1 MTPKHVDINSISE
14 EQLLSTRIMDLPI
27 AIEGTWLEEC
37 VKELYAELDA
47 KGLVFHPECYL
58 ADEWLTPEGEVAIG
72 IPFYLAHPALV
83 KLERRMM
90 LEAEG
95 EGKLWCM
102 QLLRHEAGHAFSY
115 AYDLHKKRE
124 WQKVFGSSKEEY
136 GSTYKFKPYSKS
148 YVRHLDGFYAQYHPD
163 EDFVETFAVWL
174 TPDSEWQKKY
184 QGWKALE
191 KLQFVDKLMTS
202 IKGVRPLKARGKKLW
217 HHKNLSVTLGKY
229 YKKKYLHE
237 QEEFPDF
244 HDEQLKKIF
253 TVLTDEEWWA
263 FKKDRRKNKPGSA
276 ASRSLKKSEE
286 ILSGKRQLCFPWLQ
300 EMVTAEELIR
310 KHSKIILNSIDRCTG
325 ERKYIISDLLK
336 NIALRAKQLHMIVS
350 QSQEVALM
358 QLSIYVTSI
367 TMNYI
372 HTGWF
377 RGTRKRK

>member
-1 MTPKHVDINSISE
+1 MTPKPIDLNLLSE
-14 EQLLSTRIMDLPI
+14 EELLSKRIMDLPI

-37 VKELYAELDA
+37 VNQLYAELDA

-72 IPFYLAHPALV
+72 IPFYLAHPALI

-115 AYDLHKKRE
+115 AYDLHQKPE
-124 WQKVFGSSKEEY
+124 WQKVFGSSQEEY
-136 GSTYKFKPYSKS
+136 GNNYKFKPYSKS

-174 TPDSEWQKKY
+174 TPDADWQKKY
-184 QGWKALE
+184 QGWKALD
-191 KLQFVDKLMTS
+191 KLQFVDGLMS
-202 IKGVRPLKARGKKLW
+202 LIKGVKPLKPRGKKLW
-217 HHKNLSVTLGKY
+217 NQKNLTITLEKY
-229 YKKKYLHE
+229 YKKKYLNE

-244 HDEQLKKIF
+244 HDVQLEKIF
-253 TVLTDEEWWA
+253 APLTDEEWWA
-263 FKKDRRKNKPGSA
+263 YKKDSRKNKE
-276 ASRSLKKSEE
+276 L
-286 ILSGKRQLCFPWLQ
+286 
-300 EMVTAEELIR
+300 MTAEELIR
-310 KHSKIILNSIDRCTG
+310 KNFKIILNSIDRCTG

-336 NIALRAKQLHMIVS
+336 NIALRARQLRMIVS
-350 QSQEVALM
+350 QPQSVALM
-358 QLSIYVTSI
+358 QLSVYVTSI

-372 HTGWF
+372 HTGWL
-377 RGTRKRK
+377 RGTRKRT

>member
-1 MTPKHVDINSISE
+1 MTPKYIDLDNISE
-14 EQLLSTRIMDLPI
+14 EQLLSTRMMDLPI

-37 VKELYAELDA
+37 VNELYAELDA
-47 KGLVFHPECYL
+47 RGLAFHPDCYL

-72 IPFYLAHPALV
+72 IPFYLAHPALI

-95 EGKLWCM
+95 ESKLWCM

-124 WQKVFGSSKEEY
+124 WQKVFGSSQEEY
-136 GSTYKFKPYSKS
+136 GNTYKFKPYSKS

-174 TPDSEWQKKY
+174 TPDADWQKKY
-184 QGWKALE
+184 QGWKALD
-191 KLQFVDKLMTS
+191 KLRFVDGLMAS
-202 IKGVRPLKARGKKLW
+202 IKGIKPLKSRGKKLW
-217 HHKNLSVTLGKY
+217 HQKNLTITLEKY
-229 YKKKYLHE
+229 YKKKYRHE

-244 HDEQLKKIF
+244 HDVQLGKIF
-253 TVLTDEEWWA
+253 TSLTDEEWWA
-263 FKKDRRKNKPGSA
+263 FKKDRRKNKANQTS
-276 ASRSLKKSEE
+276 
-286 ILSGKRQLCFPWLQ
+286 FPWLQ

-310 KHSKIILNSIDRCTG
+310 KHSKNILNSIDRCTG
-325 ERKYIISDLLK
+325 ERKYIINDLLK

-350 QSQEVALM
+350 QPQAVALM
-358 QLSIYVTSI
+358 QLSVYVTSI

-372 HTGWF
+372 HTGLL
-377 RGTRKRK
+377 RGTRSRK

>member
-1 MTPKHVDINSISE
+1 MTPKHIDLDSISE
-14 EQLLSTRIMDLPI
+14 EELLSKRLMDLPI

-37 VKELYAELDA
+37 VKELYAELEA
-47 KGLVFHPECYL
+47 KGLVFFPECYL

-72 IPFYLAHPALV
+72 IPFYLAHPALIR
-83 KLERRMM
+83 LERRMM

-95 EGKLWCM
+95 EGKPWCM

-115 AYDLHKKRE
+115 AYDLHKKRQ

-148 YVRHLDGFYAQYHPD
+148 FVRHLDGFYAQYHPD

-174 TPDSEWQKKY
+174 TPGSDWPKNY

-191 KLQFVDKLMTS
+191 KLQYVDGLMTS
-202 IKGVRPLKARGKKLW
+202 IKGVKPLKARGKKLW
-217 HHKNLSVTLGKY
+217 NQKNLTITLEKY
-229 YKKKYLHE
+229 YKKKYSHE

-244 HDEQLKKIF
+244 HDVQLKKIF
-253 TVLTDEEWWA
+253 TPLTDEEWWA
-263 FKKDRRKNKPGSA
+263 FKKDRRKNKE
-276 ASRSLKKSEE
+276 L
-286 ILSGKRQLCFPWLQ
+286 I
-300 EMVTAEELIR
+300 TAEEMIR
-310 KHSKIILNSIDRCTG
+310 KHSKNILNSIDRSTG

-336 NIALRAKQLHMIVS
+336 NITLRAKQLRMIVS
-350 QSQEVALM
+350 QPQAVALM
-358 QLSIYVTSI
+358 QLSVYVTSL

-377 RGTRKRK
+377 RGTRKRT